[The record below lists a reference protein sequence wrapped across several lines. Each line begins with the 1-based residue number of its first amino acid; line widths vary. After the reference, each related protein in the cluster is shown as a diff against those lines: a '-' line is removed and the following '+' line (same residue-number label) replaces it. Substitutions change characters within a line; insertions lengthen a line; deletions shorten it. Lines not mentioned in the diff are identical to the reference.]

1 MNFIGLIGDMGSG
14 KTCFATAI
22 LKMNHDT
29 GRKVGAN
36 YKLGFESELMSFAEL
51 KEFPAKF
58 YQMDYVADELG
69 TGADSYEFMGEQAK
83 NIGKLVTQ
91 VRKRECRVYY
101 TVQRFNFIAR
111 RLRQM
116 TDGFIMFRDLD
127 SHLDHLVKD
136 FVCAGLF
143 ELEFLDADMRRTRDN
158 EIFDGKQF
166 WHLYDTKEII
176 W

>member
-22 LKMNHDT
+22 LKMSHDL
-29 GRKVGAN
+29 GRPVGAN
-36 YKLGFESELMSFAEL
+36 YKLNFDYSLMSFE
-51 KEFPAKF
+51 EIQGFPARF
-58 YQMDYVADELG
+58 HDMDFVADELG
-69 TGADSYEFMGEQAK
+69 TGADSYDFMSEQAK

-91 VRKRECRVYY
+91 IRKRKCRVYY

-116 TDGFIMFRDLD
+116 TDGFIMFKDLD
-127 SHLDHLVKD
+127 ADLDHLAKD

-143 ELEFLDADMRRTRDN
+143 ELEFLDADLNRTRPN
-158 EIFDGKQF
+158 EIFDGKPY
-166 WHLYDTKEII
+166 WNLYDTNEII